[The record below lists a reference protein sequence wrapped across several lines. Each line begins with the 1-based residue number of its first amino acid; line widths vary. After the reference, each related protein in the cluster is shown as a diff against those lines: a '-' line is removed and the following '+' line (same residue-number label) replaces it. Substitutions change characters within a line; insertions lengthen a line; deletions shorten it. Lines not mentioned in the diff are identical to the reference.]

1 MAKRTNPKKQS
12 NQVSCVAQ
20 FVIPVAE

>member
-1 MAKRTNPKKQS
+1 MAKLTNPKKQS
-12 NQVSCVAQ
+12 SQVCCVTQ

>member
-1 MAKRTNPKKQS
+1 MATLTNQKKQS
-12 NQVSCVAQ
+12 IQVCCVAQ

>member
-1 MAKRTNPKKQS
+1 MAKLTNPKTQS
-12 NQVSCVAQ
+12 SQLRCVAQ